1 MAIAEITIIPIGT
14 GSTSV
19 SEYVAHIEKVLAKQE
34 GVSHE
39 LTSMSTIIEG
49 PIDRLFEVIQIL
61 HEVPFEQGA
70 GRVSTSIKIDDRR
83 DKPSSRAQKLQSV
96 AEKMNS

>member
-1 MAIAEITIIPIGT
+1 MAIAEITIIPLGT
-14 GSTSV
+14 GTTSV
-19 SEYVAHIEKVLAKQE
+19 SEYVARIEQVLAGLE

-39 LTSMSTIIEG
+39 LTPMSTIIEG
-49 PIDRLFEVIQIL
+49 PIDRLFEVIHIL
-61 HEVPFEQGA
+61 HEVPFEQGV

-96 AEKMNS
+96 AEKLKH